1 MCCHTH
7 IISSILCAAGVWE
20 DSICVLFRLCW
31 WSSPEAINAKCLVPP
46 DSSRLFCYSGCWR
59 LLSHLDPIEIGELEY
74 SLPPCLQI
82 ATSGLYFSFTSVVGW
97 KVTISVYSVELLILL
112 SLHMCHFTLFAI
124 LSLFILCLFPMFS
137 LVVIESGVKP
147 LGQCSP
153 IIFLCLFYQQYT
165 FGLLRATRNIF
176 CVPPSH
182 SLPDIHVVLQYEVL
196 TIDKLEQMIYFTW
209 M

>member
-59 LLSHLDPIEIGELEY
+59 LLSHLDPIETGELEY

-82 ATSGLYFSFTSVVGW
+82 ATSGLYFFFHPCSRLESNHFCVFSRTSN
-97 KVTISVYSVELLILL
+97 
-112 SLHMCHFTLFAI
+112 
-124 LSLFILCLFPMFS
+124 
-137 LVVIESGVKP
+137 
-147 LGQCSP
+147 P
-153 IIFLCLFYQQYT
+153 IIFAYVSFYIICYS
-165 FGLLRATRNIF
+165 FSF
-176 CVPPSH
+176 YP
-182 SLPDIHVVLQYEVL
+182 LPLPYVFPGCYW
-196 TIDKLEQMIYFTW
+196 KW
-209 M
+209 G